1 MRVPAAITIAVPK
14 GANMK
19 AATTNQVR
27 SFIIS
32 SCTIY
37 VASIFSK
44 LSEGAIRC
52 PSFFHVVKVVTSV
65 RAKIALDFLTHV
77 LTGLV
82 RCGLL
87 AIGASILVFV
97 LILTVVVWIVVIA
110 AKSTASAVCII

>member
-1 MRVPAAITIAVPK
+1 
-14 GANMK
+14 MK